1 MAQEVY
7 CDIQCEEVAAFV
19 ITNREN
25 GDTLGM
31 CLKHVGEWC
40 LSFMEAL
47 YGEAPDPDK
56 LSGPGISEAL
66 AAGPL
71 ESPATE
77 LALVEV
83 PPFPP
88 DAVGAV
94 CATCGHDFTAGQH
107 PAGDHAPVVELARIN
122 EDGEVYT
129 SPWPP
134 VVESE
139 PAGEVSA
146 GETPAVAGPVVM
158 DASETVDE
166 GKPWDE

>member
-47 YGEAPDPDK
+47 YGEAPDPATVTPTD
-56 LSGPGISEAL
+56 LDAVAPLADTPGPV
-66 AAGPL
+66 P
-71 ESPATE
+71 E
-77 LALVEV
+77 LDPVEL

-94 CATCGHDFTAGQH
+94 CATCGHDFTAGEH

-158 DASETVDE
+158 DASETVDA